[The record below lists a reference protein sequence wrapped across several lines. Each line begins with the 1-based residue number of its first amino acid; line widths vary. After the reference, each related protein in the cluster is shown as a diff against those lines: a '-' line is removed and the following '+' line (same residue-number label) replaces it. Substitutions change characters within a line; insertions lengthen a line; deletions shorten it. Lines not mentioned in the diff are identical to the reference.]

1 MDEAHV
7 EHAVGFVEHQDF
19 HVGQVNLALAGQ
31 VEQAA
36 RAGDQNVH
44 TLGNG
49 LDLRVHADTAENAGA
64 DQWQVTGIDLEA
76 VMHLGCQFAGRGQ
89 DQHARLARAMA
100 LRLVGVAG
108 REQALE
114 DRQGET
120 AGFTS
125 TCLCGDHQVAALQH
139 GGNRPLLHGGR
150 LGVAR
155 SLDSADKSLGETE
168 GSKGHG
174 QSCSR
179 VGWARL
185 GCSAWR
191 DGHRWDAI
199 ASGPAGL
206 SLHIR
211 VAEGGREGAS
221 MPIGMPVARPS
232 VRA

>member
-1 MDEAHV
+1 M
-7 EHAVGFVEHQDF
+7 
-19 HVGQVNLALAGQ
+19 
-31 VEQAA
+31 
-36 RAGDQNVH
+36 
-44 TLGNG
+44 
-49 LDLRVHADTAENAGA
+49 
-64 DQWQVTGIDLEA
+64 
-76 VMHLGCQFAGRGQ
+76 
-89 DQHARLARAMA
+89 
-100 LRLVGVAG
+100 
-108 REQALE
+108 
-114 DRQGET
+114 
-120 AGFTS
+120 
-125 TCLCGDHQVAALQH
+125 
-139 GGNRPLLHGGR
+139 HGGR
-150 LGVAR
+150 LGIAR

-211 VAEGGREGAS
+211 VAEGGRESAS